1 MDKTTKKIGIIL
13 VFIILVPYLFYSAYE
28 ITNLNEN
35 ERVIEGIYTNQLN
48 AILYSINQYSEDI
61 ITSWSNKLDY
71 QYPDSSERKK
81 FFNENPSLEALFSA
95 DTSLQNISFS
105 YANDSSKINKQ
116 VIPGILKVQQKEISK
131 LISFTGEGY
140 TKLQP
145 LVQNKIDKGMVIFIP
160 QGKSSPMI
168 GGIIF
173 NREEFIR
180 RMLARKI
187 QAIAGDE
194 FTIYVSR
201 NRDNVLIFS
210 NEQGARSKPAGQ
222 SKPLW
227 LLPEYS
233 LGISLKGETIESLAS
248 DRLYTN
254 LLLIILLNV
263 ILLFGIWLIFRNIKK
278 EIQLARIKSDFVSNV
293 SHELRTPLALVNMFA
308 ETLEMGRVR
317 TEEKKQEYY
326 SIITQEI
333 ARLSRIVNKI
343 LSFSK
348 MEAGKRTYSF
358 SPNDL
363 NEIVIKIFATY
374 KFHLQNNGFKS
385 DLDLEETP
393 LPVNADAEAVGE
405 ALINLIDNAIKYTQ
419 DNKYIKIRSGRED
432 GSVFVEVQDKGIGIS
447 PENQKKIFEKFF
459 RVQSSLIHNTKGTG
473 LGLSIV
479 KHIMDAHKG
488 EIILESIPWAGSTFK
503 LKFPLSPTI

>member
-28 ITNLNEN
+28 ITSLNEN
-35 ERVIEGIYTNQLN
+35 ERVIEAIYTNQLD
-48 AILYSINQYSEDI
+48 AILFSINQYSEDI

-71 QYPDSSERKK
+71 HYPDSSERNK
-81 FFNENPSLEALFSA
+81 FFKENPSLEVLFSA
-95 DTSLQNISFS
+95 DTSLRNISYS
-105 YANDSSKINKQ
+105 YAVDSAAINKQ
-116 VIPGILKVQQKEISK
+116 VISAILKARRKEISK

-145 LVQNKIDKGMVIFIP
+145 LTQSEIDKGMVIFIP
-160 QGKSSPMI
+160 PGKTSTVI
-168 GGIIF
+168 AGIVF

-180 RMLARKI
+180 RMLAPRI
-187 QAIAGDE
+187 QSIAGDE
-194 FTIYVSR
+194 FTLYVSR
-201 NRDNVLIFS
+201 NRDDVQIFS
-210 NEQGARSKPAGQ
+210 NEQGVRSKTAAQ
-222 SKPLW
+222 LKPLW

-248 DRLYTN
+248 ERLYTN
-254 LLLIILLNV
+254 FLLIILLNV

-278 EIQLARIKSDFVSNV
+278 EIQLARIKSDFVANV

-333 ARLSRIVNKI
+333 GRLSKIVSKI

-348 MEAGKRTYSF
+348 MEAGRRTYAF
-358 SPNDL
+358 SSNDL
-363 NEIVIKIFATY
+363 NEIVLRIFGTY
-374 KFHLQNNGFKS
+374 KFHLQNNGFRS
-385 DLDLEETP
+385 EIELEDTP
-393 LPVNADAEAVGE
+393 LPVNADPEAVGE

-419 DNKYIKIRSGRED
+419 DNKYIKIKSGRED
-432 GSVFVEVQDKGIGIS
+432 GSVFVEVEDKGIGIS
-447 PENQKKIFEKFF
+447 LENQKKIFEKFF

-488 EIILESIPWAGSTFK
+488 EIILKSTPWEGSTFK
-503 LKFPLSPTI
+503 LKFPLSSTI